1 MPLTPDN
8 LDTLLLEMRWRVL
21 SLAAD
26 LDRLQRCGV
35 KSHPRLSALISAIQ
49 ILQTD
54 SLGRAEQVELIFSDK
69 TAPPRSISRHS

>member
-1 MPLTPDN
+1 MPLNPDN
-8 LDTLLLEMRWRVL
+8 LDSLLLEMRWRVL

-26 LDRLQRCGV
+26 LDRLQRLGV
-35 KSHPRLSALISAIQ
+35 KSHPRLSALHSAIN

-54 SLGRAEQVELIFSDK
+54 SPGRAEQVQMIFSDK